1 MKRLTLPEATRLLR
15 ACAAGEISAAE
26 LAGILAA
33 LEPKRKSNKLARAHA
48 MRALGRLEEA
58 AREAKQALRARESA
72 EAHGLLGAVHRA
84 LGNPKQALFHKQRA
98 HALEKDPLLAA
109 VALGEIGTA
118 LAALG
123 RLAEARNHHER
134 ALGTLRAMRHPD
146 ARRHEGT
153 QLSYLGVALHR
164 AGSMAEA
171 RRAHAAA
178 LAIHRETKHRRLEGA
193 ELMHLGYVDHQL
205 GRFAEA
211 ARWFD
216 EALGV
221 LREVG
226 DRALE
231 GVLLSHFGALEAEAG
246 RPERAGPM
254 LHEALAIARET
265 KSKRHEATAW
275 LHVAQ
280 HHLARG
286 EPSEARA
293 CLERAKKSGD
303 GTAEPEQ
310 QAWVLALLGDVAN
323 PRGGSDASC
332 AIEDAATRA
341 AIGLF
346 RGEDTSLVSSRIRI
360 ARSLR
365 KMRIARNGTWFVHRG
380 VRVDLTR
387 RGPLARSLAKLAAAR
402 GASVSWREVLAA
414 AWPGERV
421 LTDAGFARVRNAFF
435 QLRRLGLADAL
446 QTTADGYRL
455 DPSLAIEI
463 AP

>member
-1 MKRLTLPEATRLLR
+1 MKRLTLREATRLLR
-15 ACAAGEISAAE
+15 ACAAEEILPAE

-33 LEPKRKSNKLARAHA
+33 LEPKPKASKLARAHA

-58 AREAKQALRARESA
+58 AREAKRALRVRDSA

-84 LGNPKQALFHKQRA
+84 LGNPKKALFHKQRA
-98 HALEKDPLLAA
+98 HALERDPLLAA

-123 RLAEARNHHER
+123 RLTEARQKHEE
-134 ALGTLRAMRHPD
+134 AIGTLRAMRQPE

-164 AGSMAEA
+164 AGLMEEA

-205 GRFAEA
+205 GRFAEG
-211 ARWFD
+211 ARSFD
-216 EALGV
+216 EALAI

-254 LHEALAIARET
+254 LHEALAVARET

-275 LHVAQ
+275 LHLGQ

-286 EPSEARA
+286 EPSEART
-293 CLERAKKSGD
+293 CLERARKCGE
-303 GTAEPEQ
+303 GAEPEQ
-310 QAWVLALLGDVAN
+310 QAWVLALLGDTSA
-323 PRGGSDASC
+323 R

-341 AIGLF
+341 AIGLL
-346 RGEDTSLVSSRIRI
+346 RGESTTLVSSRVRI

-365 KMRIARNGTWFVHRG
+365 KIRIAEDGSAFVHRG

-387 RGPLARSLAKLAAAR
+387 RGPLARALAKLALAR
-402 GASVSWREVLAA
+402 GASVSWQEVLAA
-414 AWPGERV
+414 AWPGQRV
-421 LTDAGFARVRNAFF
+421 LADAGFARVRNAFF
-435 QLRRLGLADAL
+435 QLRKLGLADAL
-446 QTTADGYRL
+446 QTTAEGYRL
-455 DPSLAIEI
+455 DPSLEVEI
-463 AP
+463 AR